1 MSTESGM
8 ILVGVGGGGCQF
20 AAAARR
26 SFGERLRAIGL
37 DTDRQAVNSA
47 EGLRGLVLGAPRLDG
62 LGTGGDPVKG
72 RLAMQDD
79 AETVTPE
86 WEGIHIAVVVVALG
100 GGTGGGA
107 TPELL
112 RLLRKKEITTLCF
125 ALLPFPFED
134 AARRQAAERALPQLD
149 ENADTVV
156 VIAQSDLWSDD
167 GGGEQAFGD
176 ARREAC
182 RTFGHAASLLWRLVL
197 TPGFIRFDPARLR
210 AVLASRGRARFCLS
224 EAVGATR
231 ARDAAAGLLAQ
242 VGTADNTPA
251 PARAVVLGILAGED
265 LRLSELGAIMQT
277 VGGNLPADCR
287 LDMGTIVDA
296 GYDGCLCV
304 IALVFETWRESGAG
318 PGGAAPA
325 GRLEARP
332 ALPGGP
338 RRSRAAAGTQSKLGF
353 NAGKGRFR
361 DIESTI
367 FNGEDL
373 DIPTVVRKHISF

>member
-20 AAAARR
+20 ASVARR
-26 SFGERLRAIGL
+26 SFGERLRAVGL
-37 DTDRQAVNSA
+37 DTDRQAINSA
-47 EGLRGLVLGAPRLDG
+47 EGLRGFVLGVPRLDG
-62 LGTGGDPVKG
+62 MGAGGDPVKG

-79 AETVTPE
+79 AETVAHE
-86 WEGIHIAVVVVALG
+86 WDGVHIAVVVVALG

-112 RLLRKKEITTLCF
+112 RQLRRREITTLCF
-125 ALLPFPFED
+125 ALMPFAFED
-134 AARRQAAERALPQLD
+134 AVRRQAAERALPQLD

-156 VIAQSDLWSDD
+156 VIPQSDLWSADE
-167 GGGEQAFGD
+167 GGEQAFSD
-176 ARREAC
+176 ARRDAC
-182 RTFGHAASLLWRLVL
+182 RTFGHAVSLLWRLVL

-224 EAVGATR
+224 EAAGAVR

-242 VGTADNTPA
+242 VGSADTSA

-265 LRLSELGAIMQT
+265 LRLSEIGEIMQT
-277 VGGNLPADCR
+277 VGGSLPKDCR

-304 IALVFETWRESGAG
+304 IALVFETWRETGAG
-318 PGGAAPA
+318 PSGATPA
-325 GRLEARP
+325 ERLDARP
-332 ALPGGP
+332 TLSGVA
-338 RRSRAAAGTQSKLGF
+338 RRSRATTGTKSKLGF
-353 NAGKGRFR
+353 NTGKGRFR

>member
-20 AAAARR
+20 ASVARQ
-26 SFGERLRAIGL
+26 SFGDRLHAIGL
-37 DTDRQAVNSA
+37 DADRQAINSA
-47 EGLRGLVLGAPRLDG
+47 EGLRGFVLGVSRLDG
-62 LGTGGDPVKG
+62 MGSGGDPVKG
-72 RLAMQDD
+72 RLAIQDD
-79 AETVTPE
+79 AETFAHE
-86 WEGIHIAVVVVALG
+86 WEGVHIAVVVVALG

-156 VIAQSDLWSDD
+156 VISQSDLWSDD
-167 GGGEQAFGD
+167 GGGEQAFVA

-182 RTFGHAASLLWRLVL
+182 RTFGHAISLLWRLVL

-224 EAVGATR
+224 EAVGTAR
-231 ARDAAAGLLAQ
+231 AKDAATGLLAQ
-242 VGTADNTPA
+242 VGLADAPA
-251 PARAVVLGILAGED
+251 PARAVVLGILAGDD
-265 LRLSELGAIMQT
+265 LRLSEIGEIMQT
-277 VGGNLPADCR
+277 VGGSIPPDCR
-287 LDMGTIVDA
+287 LDMGTIVDT

-304 IALVFETWRESGAG
+304 IALVFETWRETGAG
-318 PGGAAPA
+318 TGGATPA
-325 GRLEARP
+325 ERFDAKPTLS
-332 ALPGGP
+332 GGA
-338 RRSRAAAGTQSKLGF
+338 RRSRAATGTKSKLGF
-353 NAGKGRFR
+353 NTGKGRFR

-367 FNGEDL
+367 FRGEDL
-373 DIPTVVRKHISF
+373 DIPTVVRKHIAF

>member
-26 SFGERLRAIGL
+26 AFGERLHAVGL

-62 LGTGGDPVKG
+62 LGAGGDPVKG

-79 AETVTPE
+79 AETFAHE
-86 WEGIHIAVVVVALG
+86 WDGVHIAVVVVALG

-125 ALLPFPFED
+125 ALMPFPFED
-134 AARRQAAERALPQLD
+134 AARRQAADRALPQLD

-156 VIAQSDLWSDD
+156 VISQSDLWADD
-167 GGGEQAFGD
+167 GGGEQTFID

-182 RTFGHAASLLWRLVL
+182 RTFGHAVSLLWRLVL

-224 EAVGATR
+224 EAIGATR
-231 ARDAAAGLLAQ
+231 ARDAATGLLAQ
-242 VGTADNTPA
+242 VGSADAAA

-265 LRLSELGAIMQT
+265 LRLSEVGEIMHQ
-277 VGGNLPADCR
+277 VGGSLPPDCR

-304 IALVFETWRESGAG
+304 IALVFETWRETGAG
-318 PGGAAPA
+318 TGGAAPD
-325 GRLEARP
+325 GRHEARP
-332 ALPGGP
+332 TLSGGA
-338 RRSRAAAGTQSKLGF
+338 RRGRAAGGSKSKLGF
-353 NAGKGRFR
+353 NTGKGRFR

-373 DIPTVVRKHISF
+373 DIPTVVRKHIPF

>member
-8 ILVGVGGGGCQF
+8 ILVGVGVGGCQF
-20 AAAARR
+20 ASVARR
-26 SFGERLRAIGL
+26 SFGERLRAVGL
-37 DTDRQAVNSA
+37 DTDRQAINSA
-47 EGLRGLVLGAPRLDG
+47 EGLRGLVLGVPRLDG
-62 LGTGGDPVKG
+62 MGACGDPVKG

-79 AETVTPE
+79 AETVAHE
-86 WEGIHIAVVVVALG
+86 WEGVHIAVVVVALG

-112 RLLRKKEITTLCF
+112 RLLRRRGITTLCF
-125 ALLPFPFED
+125 ALMPFAFED
-134 AARRQAAERALPQLD
+134 AVRRQAAERALPQLD

-156 VIAQSDLWSDD
+156 VISQSDLWPDD
-167 GGGEQAFGD
+167 AGGEQAFSD
-176 ARREAC
+176 ARRDAC
-182 RTFGHAASLLWRLVL
+182 RTFGHAVSLLWRLTL

-224 EAVGATR
+224 EAAGTGR
-231 ARDAAAGLLAQ
+231 ARDVAAGLLAQ
-242 VGTADNTPA
+242 VGSADTSA

-265 LRLSELGAIMQT
+265 LRLSEIGEIMQT
-277 VGGNLPADCR
+277 VGGSLPKDCR

-304 IALVFETWRESGAG
+304 IALVFETWRETGTGS
-318 PGGAAPA
+318 GGATPA
-325 GRLEARP
+325 ERLDARP
-332 ALPGGP
+332 TLSGVS
-338 RRSRAAAGTQSKLGF
+338 RRSRATTGTKSKLGF
-353 NAGKGRFR
+353 NTGKGRFR